1 MSMGEVLDLVKL
13 KREADH
19 SKTGEGSSKFSKDRA
34 PKTKMF
40 KEQRDDGMKELHK
53 ARFLRCPLSNVNKW
67 WRHIPAT
74 RSQIYLNLP
83 FKFTGSQG
91 KIAVKTI
98 ATLHDR
104 AKPLT
109 VKNFHS
115 QNVCVAAKPMRKIER
130 KDTEGLVTLYDYS
143 WEEPASIAEFTEA
156 LVNYMAALQQLWPL
170 DPTAIIMFRVIN
182 QFKWISVAQELKEKV
197 SVLSAF
203 FNAVLQENAGRA
215 IRGEVILDYKEQE
228 DTLKTVLIAHNLQS
242 SIPTGRV
249 PRFEYDLFNKQKGRF
264 NGNQTF
270 TNSNNPSSSFKRDR
284 SQPTR
289 PRAAFNGLGVCYTFN
304 NGVCRNSPTTSGCKN
319 SVTGREL
326 AHVCNV
332 YIDTMSAFCLDKHPR
347 SKHK

>member
-1 MSMGEVLDLVKL
+1 MDLVKL

-109 VKNFHS
+109 VKKFSLSERMRGS
-115 QNVCVAAKPMRKIER
+115 Q
-130 KDTEGLVTLYDYS
+130 TH
-143 WEEPASIAEFTEA
+143 EE
-156 LVNYMAALQQLWPL
+156 N
-170 DPTAIIMFRVIN
+170 
-182 QFKWISVAQELKEKV
+182 
-197 SVLSAF
+197 
-203 FNAVLQENAGRA
+203 
-215 IRGEVILDYKEQE
+215 
-228 DTLKTVLIAHNLQS
+228 
-242 SIPTGRV
+242 
-249 PRFEYDLFNKQKGRF
+249 
-264 NGNQTF
+264 
-270 TNSNNPSSSFKRDR
+270 
-284 SQPTR
+284 
-289 PRAAFNGLGVCYTFN
+289 
-304 NGVCRNSPTTSGCKN
+304 
-319 SVTGREL
+319 
-326 AHVCNV
+326 
-332 YIDTMSAFCLDKHPR
+332 
-347 SKHK
+347 